1 MKVVRTV
8 SLVMF
13 LIIAVALFG
22 SVKAS
27 LSDKPVGF
35 ASVPTPDLPEGTVG
49 GLGGKVVLVS
59 TPEDLET
66 YAATEGKYII
76 LVNGTLVFEPKKE
89 INITS
94 DKTIVGLG
102 EAKLIGVGFYI
113 KGQKNIVIRNLHFEG
128 FYMEDDPRGK
138 KYDFDYICIDNSHH
152 VWIDHCTFV
161 NGNDGA
167 VDIKKFSNY
176 ITVSW
181 NKFVDHDKV
190 SLVGSS
196 DKEDSEQ
203 ASQAYK
209 VTYHHNYFKN
219 CIQRMPRIR
228 FGMAHVFNN
237 FYSMGLR
244 TGVSGNV
251 FPIYGVA
258 SAMGAKV
265 HVEGNYFMGY
275 GAVMAE
281 AGIAFLPTRIM
292 GPVEG
297 YLTLGEGDAKNK
309 FYYCKEPETRPVE
322 EGKPAFDPHEYYD
335 YTLDPVD
342 DVPKIVVDGAG
353 AGKLIFEELGVARA
367 E

>member
-1 MKVVRTV
+1 MLMRFSRVV
-8 SLVMF
+8 SLVLLLVF
-13 LIIAVALFG
+13 TAVLTGA
-22 SVKAS
+22 VKAS
-27 LSDKPVGF
+27 LNDKPVGF
-35 ASVPTPDLPEGTVG
+35 ASVPTADLPEGTVG
-49 GLGGKVVLVS
+49 GLGGEIVFVR
-59 TPEDLET
+59 TAEELEKYT
-66 YAATEGKYII
+66 TAEGKYVI
-76 LVNGTLVFEPKKE
+76 VVDGTIVFEPKRE
-89 INITS
+89 IKVLS
-94 DKTIVGLG
+94 DKTIVGIND
-102 EAKLIGVGFYI
+102 AKIVGGGLVI
-113 KGQKNIVIRNLHFEG
+113 KDAQNVIIRNIHFEG

-138 KYDFDYICIDNSHH
+138 KYDFDYINVENSHH
-152 VWIDHCTFV
+152 IWIDHCTFV

-167 VDIKKFSNY
+167 VDIKKYSNY

-181 NKFVDHDKV
+181 CKFVDHDKV

-196 DKEDSEQ
+196 DKEDPEQ
-203 ASQAYK
+203 AGQAYK

-297 YLTLGEGDAKNK
+297 YLTLGEGDAKNE
-309 FYYCKEPETRPVE
+309 FYYCKEPEVRPVE
-322 EGKPAFDPHEYYD
+322 EGKPALDPREYYD
-335 YTLDPVD
+335 YTLDPVQ

-353 AGKLIFEELGVARA
+353 AGKLVFEELNTAQ
-367 E
+367 